1 MTFKPDPKPSKR
13 EKTVHSNELK
23 RYTCKWCKSK
33 YSMFVSIRS
42 KRSMTAFKNSC
53 TALICEGKAIDKM
66 FADKR
71 KQENKEWKLRK
82 KAMMIDLGIKK
93 KQSAEP
99 LQKSINQI
107 ARILDDIQPCLAR
120 PTENHTKFD
129 GGHIFGVGAHP
140 SLRYNLWNIHKQ
152 SVKSNRDLGGE
163 QLLMIEGI
171 QIRYGEE
178 RMDYVLNLPKIY
190 PVIKL
195 NAHERKD
202 ALKVANQIIRDLE
215 KGIIYTR
222 DEANKMIGIYL

>member
-1 MTFKPDPKPSKR
+1 M
-13 EKTVHSNELK
+13 L
-23 RYTCKWCKSK
+23 
-33 YSMFVSIRS
+33 VSIRS
-42 KRSMTAFKNSC
+42 KRSMTAFKSSC
-53 TALICEGKAIDKM
+53 TDLICEGKAVDKM

-71 KQENKEWKLRK
+71 KQQNKEWQERK
-82 KAMMIDLGIKK
+82 KAMKLDLGIKK

-107 ARILDDIQPCLAR
+107 ARILDDLEPCLAR

-171 QIRYGEE
+171 HIRYGQE
-178 RMDYVLNLPKIY
+178 RMHYVLNLPKKY
-190 PVIKL
+190 PTTKL
-195 NAHERKD
+195 NANERKD

-215 KGIIYTR
+215 KGILYTR
-222 DEANKMIGIYL
+222 DQANEMIGIYV